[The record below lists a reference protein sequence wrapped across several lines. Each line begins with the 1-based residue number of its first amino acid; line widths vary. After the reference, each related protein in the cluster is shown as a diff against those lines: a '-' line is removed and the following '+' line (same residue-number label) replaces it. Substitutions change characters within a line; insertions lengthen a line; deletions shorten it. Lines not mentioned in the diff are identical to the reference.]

1 MAKYFFEFKQLI
13 RIGIPIFGSQL
24 SYTLMGATDTIIA
37 GRASAN
43 DLAGLAVGTAFS
55 NTIWFFFTGI
65 IFAVTPI
72 VAQLYGAKKFLE
84 IGQKLR
90 EILWVAAGLGLFMA
104 FIFFNMDIIIN
115 LLPIKSSITSITI
128 DYLKA
133 VSIGWFF
140 VTIFTCLRCYSEG
153 MTYTKPVFYIAFAGM
168 LLNIPLDLIFVYG
181 WFGAPKLGGV
191 GCGIA
196 TTIVSFIMMISIF
209 IYISFSKNYKKTQP
223 FSKFSKPSLATT
235 KEVLKLG
242 LPIGLGIFIELSMFS
257 GAAIILS
264 VLGEIVVASHSVAIN
279 IASLFFMVPLAIGL
293 ASSTRVGNLIGER
306 NPIQAKIAATSTIML
321 CISGALINSVIIIA
335 FGSFIVSL
343 YTTELPVLELAV
355 SLILFAA
362 IFQLPD
368 GIQMG
373 ALGSLRGYKD
383 TFIPMIL
390 LLISYWVFAMPIGYY
405 LTNYGFGIF
414 IELSMFS
421 GAAIIL
427 SVLGEIVVAS
437 HSVAINI
444 ASLFFMVPLAIG
456 LASSTRVGNLI
467 GEKNPIQAKI
477 AATSTIMLCISGALI
492 NSVIIISFG
501 SFIVGLYTTELPVLE
516 LAVSL
521 ILFAAIFQ
529 LPDGIQM
536 GALGSLRGYKDTFI
550 PMILLLIS
558 YWVFAMPIGY
568 YLTNYGFGDPLGA
581 KGMWFGMIIGLTI
594 FSFLSIFRL
603 RWVMKSNIKRIS
615 VEEPLPL

>member
-1 MAKYFFEFKQLI
+1 MAKYLFEFKQLI
-13 RIGIPIFGSQL
+13 KIGVPIFGSQL

-72 VAQLYGAKKFLE
+72 VAQLYGAKKFLD

-90 EILWVAAGLGLFMA
+90 EIIWVAAGLGLLMA
-104 FIFFNMDIIIN
+104 FIFYNMDIIIE
-115 LLPIKSSITSITI
+115 LLPIKGSITSVTI
-128 DYLKA
+128 GYLKA

-153 MTYTKPVFYIAFAGM
+153 MTFTKPVFYIAFSGM

-181 WFGAPKLGGV
+181 WFGAPKLGGI

-196 TTIVSFIMMISIF
+196 TSIVSFIMMLSIF
-209 IYISFSKNYKKTQP
+209 VYINYSKNYKRTEP
-223 FSKFSKPSLATT
+223 FSRFTLPSLKTT
-235 KEVLKLG
+235 KEVFKLG

-264 VLGEIVVASHSVAIN
+264 VLGEIVVASHSVAIS

-293 ASSTRVGNLIGER
+293 ASSTRVGNLIGEK
-306 NPIQAKIAATSTIML
+306 NPYQAKIAATSTILL
-321 CISGALINSVIIIA
+321 CISGALINSIIIIS
-335 FGSFIVSL
+335 FGSFIVGL
-343 YTTELPVLELAV
+343 YTTEVPVLELAI

-390 LLISYWVFAMPIGYY
+390 LMISYWIFAMPIGYY
-405 LTNYGFGIF
+405 LTNFGFG
-414 IELSMFS
+414 
-421 GAAIIL
+421 
-427 SVLGEIVVAS
+427 
-437 HSVAINI
+437 
-444 ASLFFMVPLAIG
+444 
-456 LASSTRVGNLI
+456 T
-467 GEKNPIQAKI
+467 
-477 AATSTIMLCISGALI
+477 
-492 NSVIIISFG
+492 
-501 SFIVGLYTTELPVLE
+501 
-516 LAVSL
+516 
-521 ILFAAIFQ
+521 
-529 LPDGIQM
+529 
-536 GALGSLRGYKDTFI
+536 
-550 PMILLLIS
+550 
-558 YWVFAMPIGY
+558 
-568 YLTNYGFGDPLGA
+568 PLGA

-603 RWVMKSNIKRIS
+603 KWVVKNQIKKTS
-615 VEEPLPL
+615 TNNFSHFTAN

>member
-1 MAKYFFEFKQLI
+1 
-13 RIGIPIFGSQL
+13 
-24 SYTLMGATDTIIA
+24 
-37 GRASAN
+37 
-43 DLAGLAVGTAFS
+43 
-55 NTIWFFFTGI
+55 
-65 IFAVTPI
+65 
-72 VAQLYGAKKFLE
+72 
-84 IGQKLR
+84 
-90 EILWVAAGLGLFMA
+90 
-104 FIFFNMDIIIN
+104 
-115 LLPIKSSITSITI
+115 
-128 DYLKA
+128 
-133 VSIGWFF
+133 
-140 VTIFTCLRCYSEG
+140 
-153 MTYTKPVFYIAFAGM
+153 M

-335 FGSFIVSL
+335 FGSFIV
-343 YTTELPVLELAV
+343 
-355 SLILFAA
+355 
-362 IFQLPD
+362 
-368 GIQMG
+368 
-373 ALGSLRGYKD
+373 
-383 TFIPMIL
+383 
-390 LLISYWVFAMPIGYY
+390 
-405 LTNYGFGIF
+405 
-414 IELSMFS
+414 
-421 GAAIIL
+421 
-427 SVLGEIVVAS
+427 
-437 HSVAINI
+437 
-444 ASLFFMVPLAIG
+444 
-456 LASSTRVGNLI
+456 
-467 GEKNPIQAKI
+467 
-477 AATSTIMLCISGALI
+477 
-492 NSVIIISFG
+492 
-501 SFIVGLYTTELPVLE
+501 GLYTTELPVLE

-603 RWVMKSNIKRIS
+603 RWVMKSNIKKIS

>member
-1 MAKYFFEFKQLI
+1 MQKYFFEFKHLI
-13 RIGIPIFGSQL
+13 KIGIPIFGSQL
-24 SYTLMGATDTIIA
+24 SYALMGTTDTIIA

-55 NTIWFFFTGI
+55 NTVWFFFTGI

-84 IGQKLR
+84 IGKKLR
-90 EILWVAAGLGLFMA
+90 EILWVAAALGSLMA
-104 FIFFNMDIIIN
+104 FIFFNMNIIID

-153 MTYTKPVFYIAFAGM
+153 MTYTKPVFYIAFGGV

-181 WFGAPKLGGV
+181 YFGAPKLGGV

-209 IYISFSKNYKKTQP
+209 IYINISEKYKKTKP
-223 FSKFSKPSLATT
+223 FAEFTPPSLTTT
-235 KEVLKLG
+235 KEVFKLG

-264 VLGEIVVASHSVAIN
+264 VLGEIVVAGHSVAIN

-306 NPIQAKIAATSTIML
+306 NPKQAKVAATSTIML
-321 CISGALINSVIIIA
+321 CMMGAVINSIIIIL
-335 FGSFIVSL
+335 FGSYIVGL
-343 YTTELPVLELAV
+343 YTTELLVLELAI
-355 SLILFAA
+355 SLIFFAA

-390 LLISYWVFAMPIGYY
+390 LLISYWFFAMPIGYY
-405 LTNYGFGIF
+405 LTNF
-414 IELSMFS
+414 
-421 GAAIIL
+421 
-427 SVLGEIVVAS
+427 
-437 HSVAINI
+437 
-444 ASLFFMVPLAIG
+444 
-456 LASSTRVGNLI
+456 
-467 GEKNPIQAKI
+467 
-477 AATSTIMLCISGALI
+477 
-492 NSVIIISFG
+492 
-501 SFIVGLYTTELPVLE
+501 
-516 LAVSL
+516 
-521 ILFAAIFQ
+521 
-529 LPDGIQM
+529 
-536 GALGSLRGYKDTFI
+536 
-550 PMILLLIS
+550 
-558 YWVFAMPIGY
+558 
-568 YLTNYGFGDPLGA
+568 GFGDPYGA
-581 KGMWFGMIIGLTI
+581 KGMWYGMIIGLTI

-603 RWVMKSNIKRIS
+603 RWVMNSKIKKMINQ
-615 VEEPLPL
+615 ELLQL

>member
-1 MAKYFFEFKQLI
+1 MAKYLFEFKQLI
-13 RIGIPIFGSQL
+13 KIGVPIFGSQL

-90 EILWVAAGLGLFMA
+90 EIIWVAAGLGLLMA
-104 FIFFNMDIIIN
+104 FIFYNMDIIIE
-115 LLPIKSSITSITI
+115 LLPIKNSITSVTI
-128 DYLKA
+128 GYLKA

-153 MTYTKPVFYIAFAGM
+153 MTFTKPVFYIAFSGM

-181 WFGAPKLGGV
+181 WFGAPKLGGI

-196 TTIVSFIMMISIF
+196 TSIVSFIMMISIF
-209 IYISFSKNYKKTQP
+209 VYINYSKNYKKTKP
-223 FSKFSKPSLATT
+223 FSRFSLPSLKTT
-235 KEVLKLG
+235 KEVFKLG

-264 VLGEIVVASHSVAIN
+264 VLGEIVVASHSVAIS

-293 ASSTRVGNLIGER
+293 ASSTRVGNLIGEK
-306 NPIQAKIAATSTIML
+306 NPYQAKIAATSTILL
-321 CISGALINSVIIIA
+321 CISGALINSIIIIS
-335 FGSFIVSL
+335 FGSFIVGL
-343 YTTELPVLELAV
+343 YTTEVPVLELAI

-390 LLISYWVFAMPIGYY
+390 LMISYWIFAMPIGYY
-405 LTNYGFGIF
+405 LTNFGFG
-414 IELSMFS
+414 
-421 GAAIIL
+421 
-427 SVLGEIVVAS
+427 
-437 HSVAINI
+437 
-444 ASLFFMVPLAIG
+444 
-456 LASSTRVGNLI
+456 T
-467 GEKNPIQAKI
+467 
-477 AATSTIMLCISGALI
+477 
-492 NSVIIISFG
+492 
-501 SFIVGLYTTELPVLE
+501 
-516 LAVSL
+516 
-521 ILFAAIFQ
+521 
-529 LPDGIQM
+529 
-536 GALGSLRGYKDTFI
+536 
-550 PMILLLIS
+550 
-558 YWVFAMPIGY
+558 
-568 YLTNYGFGDPLGA
+568 PLGA

-603 RWVMKSNIKRIS
+603 KWVVKDQIKKIS
-615 VEEPLPL
+615 TNNFSHFTAN